1 MQVGRRYW
9 EVGAVGAFLAL
20 LAVVLE
26 RPLLVLGTVGIG
38 AWSLTRQFVFLRN
51 VSALR
56 SSLVVEQEA
65 ETDVAFTD
73 ETIPI
78 SLRVRLR
85 EPLPLTV
92 HTVSNPPVVAQGATR
107 DERTVRLA
115 PGETSDST
123 VYAIESAISGQ
134 YEIDPPTVEVTDS
147 FGLFSERFPHGPSEQ
162 FAVEPRSPRQIHVG
176 EGGSR
181 STSMFGA
188 HESSKQ
194 GEGIDFATL
203 RKYVTGDPAN
213 RIHWKATARL
223 GEAYVHE
230 HEVES
235 NRETV
240 VLFDHR
246 GALAQGRTG
255 ERKVDY
261 LRAVAIAVVKSAQSY
276 NDAIGFY
283 AVGDDGA
290 TRRFPPSVK
299 DEHYREFQHI
309 LQQLEPA
316 SDPER
321 TGRRP
326 TRSTTPRRSV
336 DRLHGDDSEYATTLR
351 PYFETPDRYATD
363 LDDRPL
369 LGTAR
374 LMTAGHGEID
384 WNVLFTDDTAT
395 EEVLE
400 AANLLR
406 QGESRVTVFLAPSV
420 FFEPGGL
427 ADLESAYSRYLEF
440 ENFRRRLANLERVT
454 AFEVAPGD
462 RVEAILSKHRSN
474 RRVTP

>member
-20 LAVVLE
+20 LAVVFE

-38 AWSLTRQFVFLRN
+38 AWLLTRQFVFLRN
-51 VSALR
+51 VSALH
-56 SSLVVEQEA
+56 SSLVVEQEV

-73 ETIPI
+73 ETIPV
-78 SLRVRLR
+78 SLQVRLR
-85 EPLPLTV
+85 EPLPLAV
-92 HTVSNPPVVAQGATR
+92 RIVSNPPVVARGATR

-134 YEIDPPTVEVTDS
+134 YEIDPPTIEVTDS
-147 FGLFSERFPHGPSEQ
+147 FGLLGERFPHGPSQ
-162 FAVEPRSPRQIHVG
+162 QIVVEPRSPRQIHVG
-176 EGGSR
+176 KGGSR
-181 STSMFGA
+181 STLMYGS
-188 HESSKQ
+188 HSSREQ

-213 RIHWKATARL
+213 RIDWKATARL

-230 HEVES
+230 HERES

-261 LRAVAIAVVKSAQSY
+261 LRAVAIAVVKSAQNY
-276 NDAIGFY
+276 NDSLGFY
-283 AVGDDGA
+283 AVGNDGT
-290 TRRFPPSVK
+290 TRQFPPSIR
-299 DEHYREFQHI
+299 DEHYQEFQRV

-321 TGRRP
+321 TGMRP
-326 TRSTTPRRSV
+326 TRSTTLRRSP
-336 DRLHGDDSEYATTLR
+336 DRFHGDDSEYATTLR
-351 PYFETPDRYATD
+351 PYFDASDRYAID
-363 LDDRPL
+363 FDDHPL

-374 LMTAGHGEID
+374 SMIARLGETD
-384 WNVLFTDDTAT
+384 WNVVFTDDTAK

-406 QGESRVTVFLAPSV
+406 QGESHVTLFLAPSV

-440 ENFRRRLANLERVT
+440 EDFRRRLADLERVT

-462 RVEAILSKHRSN
+462 RVEAILSEHRSN